1 MILNKKYR
9 SFILMLIFS
18 SLIFGQENVIIKG
31 SIKTSKGKPVN
42 KANVVV
48 IDTKI
53 GTTSNKKGE
62 FQFEIESN
70 ADVQITHAIEIEYLA
85 EIAIEAGAAAEVGD
99 VFEAT

>member
-1 MILNKKYR
+1 MILNKKYG

-18 SLIFGQENVIIKG
+18 SLVFGQENVIIKG

-53 GTTSNKKGE
+53 GTTSNKNYS
-62 FQFEIESN
+62 ISLR
-70 ADVQITHAIEIEYLA
+70 I
-85 EIAIEAGAAAEVGD
+85 
-99 VFEAT
+99 